1 MEHSFQRINI
11 IHSAKPR
18 EYSSL
23 NEKLQWFGTALSL
36 FNLRDKDKSNFR
48 IFIVL
53 LKAAKQEKPLSSDE
67 IGKQIGLTR
76 GTIVHHINKLIEAG
90 IVKKYRNKYILRVDN
105 LSSLI
110 EELKKDSQRA
120 FSDILEIAKTLDNQL
135 NL

>member
-1 MEHSFQRINI
+1 MDRNFQKINL

-23 NEKLQWFGTALSL
+23 NEKLQWFGTSLAL

-53 LKAAKQEKPLSSDE
+53 LKAAKQDKPLSSDE
-67 IGKQIGLTR
+67 IGKQIGLSR
-76 GTIVHHINKLIEAG
+76 GTIIHHINKLIESG
-90 IVKKYRNKYILRVDN
+90 IVTKYRNKYILRVDN
-105 LSSLI
+105 LAALI
-110 EELKKDSQRA
+110 EELKKDSERA
-120 FSDILEIAKTLDNQL
+120 FSDISEIAKELDKHL